1 MPTICVVLVP
11 FFHLRFCASVLHLA
25 LSLVTTQDAVVLE
38 ASNIL
43 SQMRWLDVLDDRDDA
58 GGE

>member
-1 MPTICVVLVP
+1 MPTICVVLVL
-11 FFHLRFCASVLHLA
+11 FFHLRCCVSVLHLA